1 MCQSSSKIKAN
12 TEPAFF
18 IPTVRNRFAGVLGA
32 NLAGCYS
39 ICTRQIRF
47 VDLHPAYPA
56 APVAVRRRFARRHII
71 ERAGGN
77 NHTLAIA
84 RGVRN
89 RAIAVAAD
97 LPREAFRLRE
107 IETFDQIL
115 PPGPAKLSDG
125 HGDVRGANSTS
136 GFAATRAVA
145 MPKPSERRA
154 HLVAHRLTE
163 TASSNGLFGHRTS
176 LEMYSNN
183 KAA

>member
-1 MCQSSSKIKAN
+1 MPSSFLIKAN

-32 NLAGCYS
+32 NSSGCYS

-47 VDLHPAYPA
+47 VDLHPAYSA
-56 APVAVRRRFARRHII
+56 APMAVGRWFSGRHII

-77 NHTLAIA
+77 NHTLAVA

-97 LPREAFRLRE
+97 LPREAFCLRE
-107 IETFDQIL
+107 IETLDQIL
-115 PPGPAKLSDG
+115 PLSPAKLSNG
-125 HGDVRGANSTS
+125 HGDVREAHSTC

-145 MPKPSERRA
+145 MPKPSERSA
-154 HLVAHRLTE
+154 HLVAHRL
-163 TASSNGLFGHRTS
+163 A
-176 LEMYSNN
+176 
-183 KAA
+183 